1 MNHTNSDTQPHG
13 DLNSD
18 SVACE
23 KCSFFNHSTKG
34 CHRNLCEICG
44 FNNHSTYDCKSCV
57 PWSVGPKLCAAQ
69 VED

>member
-34 CHRNLCEICG
+34 CRRNLCEICG
-44 FNNHSTYDCKSCV
+44 FNILGYV
-57 PWSVGPKLCAAQ
+57 YI
-69 VED
+69 